1 MTLLRHSR
9 GEELIGRRR
18 LVWCGVVQETG
29 DVRLPRLHAQVR
41 ADDERTVLGQAQDH
55 LEADAGQACRG
66 QQGTQATPTSTH
78 PGAGAVVTKRGVWT
92 PRLLRR
98 PRQHRRD
105 RGLPHPGDPALVQ
118 GAAASQPAHT
128 AHLDADEPHRD
139 SMATTRP
146 PEASVPRHAVRRQNP
161 RQEPSAVIP
170 HAGICAGGRRQRRSL
185 PRSFGSPRSHS
196 RMS

>member
-1 MTLLRHSR
+1 
-9 GEELIGRRR
+9 
-18 LVWCGVVQETG
+18 VW
-29 DVRLPRLHAQVR
+29 L
-41 ADDERTVLGQAQDH
+41 
-55 LEADAGQACRG
+55 AC
-66 QQGTQATPTSTH
+66 
-78 PGAGAVVTKRGVWT
+78 VWT

-98 PRQHRRD
+98 PRQRRRG

-118 GAAASQPAHT
+118 GAAAHT

-146 PEASVPRHAVRRQNP
+146 PEASVPRHAVGRQNP

-185 PRSFGSPRSHS
+185 PRSPVPVDCLTILITLLFCQQSMKDFRGSSSWPRSEDIMRFAGGSSAES
-196 RMS
+196 RDTSSSMATAHQDRYVVASELRG